1 MKIRRYVMN
10 LTQKA
15 NGEMIQ
21 LPTILELSEK
31 FNVSRPT
38 VSKALKTLTDEGY
51 VLGKPGIGSFTN
63 PAIHKVS
70 AQLKN
75 LPVVGILMGDGMLVH
90 YEQFLGSSLGNLLI
104 EITSMPAIVHLV
116 SLSSGSPENFIRDI
130 ENENLDALI
139 SHGAKEEKL
148 PLLLEME
155 KKGLKIVRT
164 DHPELKNNDVSFDYE
179 KLGYEC
185 AKLLIREGR
194 KNPVFLMNRPP
205 WNAPLEGIRK
215 SYRESEISLNEKL
228 FFQDFSSGL
237 DDLDKLLSLGIPVDA
252 VYSPVAG
259 TDELRLILAKHAMND
274 GKLCR
279 ILHSSIGNENRSGDI
294 VFEYPFNEQ
303 AKSVRKMLIAKLS
316 GETVSCKSELIPVPI
331 KYID

>member
-15 NGEMIQ
+15 NGETIQ

-31 FNVSRPT
+31 FKVSRPT
-38 VSKALKTLTDEGY
+38 VSKALKALTSEGY
-51 VLGKPGIGSFTN
+51 VIGKRGLGSFTN

-104 EITSMPAIVHLV
+104 EITSVPAIVHLV
-116 SLSSGSPENFIRDI
+116 NLSSTAPENFISDI
-130 ENENLDALI
+130 ENENLDALVSYGI
-139 SHGAKEEKL
+139 KSEKL
-148 PLLLEME
+148 PLLAELE
-155 KKGLKIVRT
+155 KSRLKILTT
-164 DHPELKNNDVSFDYE
+164 DHPEQANDDVSFDYE

-185 AKLLIREGR
+185 GKQLIGEGR
-194 KNPVFLMNRPP
+194 RNPVFLMNQAP
-205 WNAPLEGIRK
+205 WNAPLEGIRRAYK
-215 SYRESEISLNEKL
+215 EAGISLNEKL

-259 TDELRLILAKHAMND
+259 TDELRQILNKHKLDD
-274 GKLCR
+274 GRTCR

-294 VFEYPFNEQ
+294 VFDYPFNEL
-303 AKSVRKMLIAKLS
+303 AKAVREMLMAKLS
-316 GETVSCKSELIPVPI
+316 GEAVSCKSELIPVSI
-331 KYID
+331 KYIE